1 MQARRRVGGCCG
13 AAAWRPSLGGS
24 GADAGAEGVLRR
36 AFFGRNLAAEP
47 FVASVPDRCAKNI
60 LYGAVIAAVCVAC
73 AHMHL

>member
-1 MQARRRVGGCCG
+1 ML
-13 AAAWRPSLGGS
+13 AAAVAQQRGGLRWEVQA
-24 GADAGAEGVLRR
+24 ADAGAEGVLRR

>member
-1 MQARRRVGGCCG
+1 MAQQRGGLRWEVQA
-13 AAAWRPSLGGS
+13 
-24 GADAGAEGVLRR
+24 ADAGAEGVSRR